1 MRLKGF
7 IIFII
12 IFTIVYFVGFYI
24 YDRFASKKATEKINK
39 EAKNT
44 IDLDKYRIF
53 CSFYNITPSVD
64 KNVLEALQT
73 SLNLT
78 LNNDLNQLASTY
90 SISINELIVIVLF
103 FEYLGIIKM
112 RKILTENNC
121 CVPLKS
127 NDESLLLKYSL
138 VLSNKFDYDTI
149 TKRIGLNSDKELLY
163 MSNNYLMPGIIL
175 KDKIL
180 YYVGDVNE

>member
-1 MRLKGF
+1 MDGEICGF
-7 IIFII
+7 QIGTRPPCSPPVSSRYQPPHAALRGCWHSFP
-12 IFTIVYFVGFYI
+12 G
-24 YDRFASKKATEKINK
+24 
-39 EAKNT
+39 EAG
-44 IDLDKYRIF
+44 
-53 CSFYNITPSVD
+53 
-64 KNVLEALQT
+64 Q
-73 SLNLT
+73 LT
-78 LNNDLNQLASTY
+78 QNQLASTY